1 MTVSALSCLVAEE
14 KDNTGSACARVRV
27 QRPSYVAAELI
38 FSSLGHRAWNRRVRF
53 LCVNLQFSAGHV
65 WPFKREFLWEKSS
78 VENWEMYCVV
88 SSIHLILLSWNL
100 WIERDQREGEW
111 PSHRAL
117 YLCVLS
123 INLSGWFIHTLPLF
137 QKYFLYLFDLCS
149 IINGKKTMLCI

>member
-65 WPFKREFLWEKSS
+65 WPFKAGIS
-78 VENWEMYCVV
+78 V
-88 SSIHLILLSWNL
+88 
-100 WIERDQREGEW
+100 RKK
-111 PSHRAL
+111 
-117 YLCVLS
+117 
-123 INLSGWFIHTLPLF
+123 LSGKLGNVLCRIFNSSYSVIVESLNRTRPTGGRVAFTQGSVFVCAINQFVRVIYSHTTAVPEIFPIPIWRILNY
-137 QKYFLYLFDLCS
+137 KW
-149 IINGKKTMLCI
+149 